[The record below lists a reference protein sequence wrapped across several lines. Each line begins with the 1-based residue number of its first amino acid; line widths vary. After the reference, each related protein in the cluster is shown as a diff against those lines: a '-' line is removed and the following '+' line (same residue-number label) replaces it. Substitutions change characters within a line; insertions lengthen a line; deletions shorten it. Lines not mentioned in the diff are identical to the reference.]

1 MQPTIYREES
11 SREERII
18 LARFATRLRRG
29 ARHAAGTIS
38 HGTFV
43 AL

>member
-1 MQPTIYREES
+1 MQRTTYREES
-11 SREERII
+11 SSGERII

-29 ARHAAGTIS
+29 ARHAAETITY
-38 HGTFV
+38 GTFV